1 MCKQVNLDVV
11 AIRRIRIGRI
21 ALGKMPEG
29 SWRYLPA
36 GERF

>member
-1 MCKQVNLDVV
+1 MCAQVGLDVV

-21 ALGKMPEG
+21 ALAKMPEG
-29 SWRYLPA
+29 AWRYLPV